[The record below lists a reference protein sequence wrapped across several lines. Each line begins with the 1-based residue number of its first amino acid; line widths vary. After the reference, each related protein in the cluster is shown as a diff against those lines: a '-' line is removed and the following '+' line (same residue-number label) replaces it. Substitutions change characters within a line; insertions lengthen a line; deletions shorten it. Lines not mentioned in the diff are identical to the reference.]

1 VSPLQTALA
10 ALAAKDKPS
19 ACKATQAFINLV
31 KAQAEK
37 KLISAADA
45 AALTA
50 DAMRIRAVLGCP

>member
-1 VSPLQTALA
+1 M
-10 ALAAKDKPS
+10 
-19 ACKATQAFINLV
+19 QAFINLV

-50 DAMRIRAVLGCP
+50 DALRIRAVIGCP